1 MKLGQWLGLI
11 SLILV
16 LVILWQIHQM
26 LLLVFAAVVLA
37 TALNSVVLRLRRSG
51 LRRSRAVMLTLGMT
65 VLVVV
70 LFVALIVPPFISQFL
85 QLIELL
91 PKGFDRVVAWV
102 DHQVT
107 LLPPW
112 LEAIELPSVERLTQ
126 DLQPL
131 LQNIIRNFFSFFS
144 NSLTAVLQVLLVLI
158 LTIMLL
164 ADPSSYRKAL
174 IIMFPSFYRRK
185 ADMILTKCEVALD
198 NWLGGALLSSAAV
211 ATLSAIGLT
220 VLQIDFV
227 LAQALL
233 AGLLNFI
240 PNIGPTISLVFPLI
254 VAFLDAPWKAI
265 AVFVLYFF
273 IQQVESYWITPT
285 LMAKQV
291 SLLPAITLVSQI
303 FFASFFGFLGLLL
316 ALPLTVIAKTW
327 IQEALIKDILDNWKH
342 PEPRPGRRS
351 GAEFS
356 EEQALLEF
364 ATPTPM
370 ITSNQDDDLGDPG
383 RKDLD

>member
-16 LVILWQIHQM
+16 LIILWQIHQI
-26 LLLVFAAVVLA
+26 LLLAFAAIVLA
-37 TALNSVVLRLRRSG
+37 TALNTLVYRLRRLG
-51 LRRSRAVMLTLGMT
+51 VRRSRAVMVTLGLT
-65 VLVVV
+65 VLVTG

-91 PKGFDRVVAWV
+91 PRGFDRVVTWF
-102 DHQVT
+102 DRQLT

-112 LEAIELPSVERLTQ
+112 LAAIELPTTERLTQ

-131 LQNIIRNFFSFFS
+131 LQNLIRNFFAFFS
-144 NSLTAVLQVLLVLI
+144 NSLTGLLQILLVFI

-164 ADPSSYRKAL
+164 ADPGGYRRAFIQL
-174 IIMFPSFYRRK
+174 FPAFYRRR
-185 ADMILTKCEVALD
+185 ADVILTQCEVSLD
-198 NWLGGALLSSAAV
+198 NWLGGALLSSSVV
-211 ATLSAIGLT
+211 ALFSAIGLT
-220 VLQIDFV
+220 ILQIDFV

-240 PNIGPTISLVFPLI
+240 PNIGPMISLAFPLI

-265 AVFVLYFF
+265 AVFVLYVV
-273 IQQVESYWITPT
+273 IQQVEAYWLTPT
-285 LMAKQV
+285 VMAKQV
-291 SLLPAITLVSQI
+291 SLLPAVTLIAQI

-327 IQEALIKDILDNWKH
+327 IQEALIKDILNHWH
-342 PEPRPGRRS
+342 APESR
-351 GAEFS
+351 EFS

-364 ATPTPM
+364 SADAPDLAKL
-370 ITSNQDDDLGDPG
+370 NDAEDDL
-383 RKDLD
+383 LDG

>member
-16 LVILWQIHQM
+16 LIILWQIHQI
-26 LLLVFAAVVLA
+26 LLLAFAAIVLA
-37 TALNSVVLRLRRSG
+37 TALNTIVYRLRRLG
-51 LRRSRAVMLTLGMT
+51 VQRSRAVMVTLGLT
-65 VLVVV
+65 VIITG

-85 QLIELL
+85 QLVELL
-91 PKGFDRVVAWV
+91 PKGFDRVVIWF
-102 DHQVT
+102 DRQLT

-112 LEAIELPSVERLTQ
+112 LAAIELPTTERLTQ

-131 LQNIIRNFFSFFS
+131 LQNLIRNFFAFFS
-144 NSLTAVLQVLLVLI
+144 NSLTGLLQVLLVFI

-164 ADPSSYRKAL
+164 ADPGGYRRAFIL
-174 IIMFPSFYRRK
+174 LFPAFYRRR
-185 ADMILTKCEVALD
+185 ADVILTKCEVSLD
-198 NWLGGALLSSAAV
+198 NWLGGALLSSSVV
-211 ATLSAIGLT
+211 ALFSAIGLT
-220 VLQIDFV
+220 ILQIDFV

-240 PNIGPTISLVFPLI
+240 PNIGPMISLAFPLI

-265 AVFVLYFF
+265 AVFVLYVV
-273 IQQVESYWITPT
+273 IQQVEAYWLTPT
-285 LMAKQV
+285 VMAKQV
-291 SLLPAITLVSQI
+291 SLLPAVTLIAQI

-327 IQEALIKDILDNWKH
+327 IQEALIKDILNPWQA
-342 PEPRPGRRS
+342 PQPRG
-351 GAEFS
+351 FS

-364 ATPTPM
+364 STETP
-370 ITSNQDDDLGDPG
+370 DLSKFDEAEEDAI
-383 RKDLD
+383 DL